1 MKISVLIPA
10 YNEAA
15 TLAECVSAVYS
26 RNPSLELE
34 VIIVDDG
41 SSDGTATAAKALSF
55 PGLVYIRHERNLG
68 KGSAVRTGIAAATGD
83 IILIQDA
90 DLEYDPSEY
99 ASLVEP
105 IVSGG
110 ADVVYG
116 SRILNKA
123 NPRHSW
129 LFHSGGRFLSLWT
142 NLLFGSSITDEPTCY
157 KVFRASLLKSLPLR
171 CTCFEFCPEVTA
183 LVLRRGIRIVEVP
196 ISYHPRTME
205 QGKKIRPRD
214 GIIALWTLFKIR
226 FGL

>member
-1 MKISVLIPA
+1 MRISVLIPA
-10 YNEAA
+10 YNEET
-15 TLAECVSAVYS
+15 TLAECVKAVYA

-41 SSDGTATAAKALSF
+41 SSDGTEAAARSLAF
-55 PGLVYIRHERNLG
+55 PGLVYIRHGRNLG
-68 KGSAVRTGIAAATGD
+68 KGGAVRTGIAAATGD

-90 DLEYDPSEY
+90 DLEYDPAEY
-99 ASLVEP
+99 PSLVGP
-105 IVSGG
+105 IASGG

-116 SRILNKA
+116 SRILNKN

-129 LFHSGGRFLSLWT
+129 LFHSGGRLLSFWT

-171 CTCFEFCPEVTA
+171 CTGFEFCPEVTA

-196 ISYHPRTME
+196 ISYHPRSME

-214 GIIALWTLFKIR
+214 GVIALWTLLKIR
-226 FGL
+226 FGF